1 MGAAWLPG
9 WLWRSEQ
16 HWPHILCSSAVHQ
29 LALSLALSC
38 SAHSVTTG
46 RRPRRCP
53 PCLSPPC
60 MGILKLAGYFHNGQL
75 NQTMQERTKGL
86 GGPAASTSPAVAYS
100 QWSGYFR
107 VDILVFALHG
117 WGRGPASHYRC
128 SQPIQ
133 TTCVHSRSL
142 PGARALNSSRG
153 PLGQLAVL
161 LRCERRSLVWL
172 VTAAAA
178 GCGHDCGNSC
188 GCQAAMPGADST
200 NELRSAAD

>member
-107 VDILVFALHG
+107 VDILVFGLAWMGEGACVPLSLLPANSDHLCALSFPSG
-117 WGRGPASHYRC
+117 GAGPQLISWAARPARC
-128 SQPIQ
+128 LAAMRAPKSG
-133 TTCVHSRSL
+133 L
-142 PGARALNSSRG
+142 ARD
-153 PLGQLAVL
+153 
-161 LRCERRSLVWL
+161 C
-172 VTAAAA
+172 
-178 GCGHDCGNSC
+178 GCGR
-188 GCQAAMPGADST
+188 
-200 NELRSAAD
+200 LRA

>member
-107 VDILVFALHG
+107 VNILVFALHG
-117 WGRGPASHYRC
+117 WGGGLRPTIVAP
-128 SQPIQ
+128 SQF
-133 TTCVHSRSL
+133 R
-142 PGARALNSSRG
+142 
-153 PLGQLAVL
+153 PLA
-161 LRCERRSLVWL
+161 CILVPFR
-172 VTAAAA
+172 
-178 GCGHDCGNSC
+178 GCGPSAHLVD
-188 GCQAAMPGADST
+188 
-200 NELRSAAD
+200 RSASSLSCCDASAEVWSGS